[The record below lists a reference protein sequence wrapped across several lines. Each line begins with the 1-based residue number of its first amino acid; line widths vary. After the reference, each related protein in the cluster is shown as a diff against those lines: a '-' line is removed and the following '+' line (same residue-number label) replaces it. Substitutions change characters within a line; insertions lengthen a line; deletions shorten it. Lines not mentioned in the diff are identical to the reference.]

1 MTKRNYGID
10 LLRLVLMYMVCILH
24 VLGRGGILALGSSVG
39 KIECAVFMLIET
51 FAYFAVDAFAIIS
64 GYMASYDKPLRP
76 RKIIGMWF
84 QVFFYSFAVTAIFA
98 LFGLYSDFSGKAV
111 MGAVFPLTFGTFW
124 YFTSYFAVFL
134 FAPIINRFISDM
146 SENTAKKIFI
156 AFFLIFSVAESVNF
170 AFKTAGGYSGIW
182 LIVLYILGASA
193 KKANLFAEK
202 KTWILILFSAL
213 CLAAT
218 WLLFIFAK
226 ADRFLSYVSPTMT
239 LPALLTVIVFSRMK
253 IKGKIVSKI
262 SPLAFGIYLFQLSPA
277 VWALL
282 DGATAKLLSE
292 NSAVAVLQVFLF
304 SAILWTAGL
313 LVDFIRSLLFRLL
326 HIKEFSAFLEK
337 VADRGIRRLF
347 PILK

>member
-84 QVFFYSFAVTAIFA
+84 QVFFYSFVVTAIFA
-98 LFGLYSDFSGKAV
+98 AAGLYSDFSKIAV
-111 MGAVFPLTFGTFW
+111 CRAALPVTFGTYW
-124 YFTSYFAVFL
+124 YVTAYFVVFL
-134 FAPIINRFISDM
+134 FAPIIN
-146 SENTAKKIFI
+146 KFI
-156 AFFLIFSVAESVNF
+156 AGASEDTARKLLLVFFFIFTVLESVNF
-170 AFKTAGGYSGIW
+170 SFKTVGGYSPLW
-182 LIVLYILGASA
+182 LVVLYVVGALA
-193 KKANLFAEK
+193 KKANLFANK

-337 VADRGIRRLF
+337 VADRGIRRPF

>member
-39 KIECAVFMLIET
+39 KIEYAVFMLIET
-51 FAYFAVDAFAIIS
+51 FAFFAVDAFAVIS

-124 YFTSYFAVFL
+124 YFTSYFVVFL
-134 FAPIINRFISDM
+134 FAPVINRFISDM

-202 KTWILILFSAL
+202 KTWILILFSVL

-226 ADRFLSYVSPTMT
+226 ADRFLSYVSPLMT
-239 LPALLTVIVFSRMK
+239 VPAFLTVIVFSRMK
-253 IKGKIVSKI
+253 IKGNAVSKFA
-262 SPLAFGIYLFQLSPA
+262 PFAFGIYLFQTSPA

-282 DGATAKLLSE
+282 DGATAKLISP
-292 NSAVAVLQVFLF
+292 NIAVAVLQVLAF
-304 SAILWTAGL
+304 SAALFVCGL
-313 LVDFIRSLLFRLL
+313 AVDYLRSLLFRLL

-337 VADRGIRRLF
+337 VADRGVRRLF

>member
-39 KIECAVFMLIET
+39 KIEYAVFMLIEI

-134 FAPIINRFISDM
+134 FAPVINRFISDM

-202 KTWILILFSAL
+202 KTRKRTGFCHT
-213 CLAAT
+213 CL
-218 WLLFIFAK
+218 
-226 ADRFLSYVSPTMT
+226 R
-239 LPALLTVIVFSRMK
+239 
-253 IKGKIVSKI
+253 
-262 SPLAFGIYLFQLSPA
+262 Q
-277 VWALL
+277 
-282 DGATAKLLSE
+282 
-292 NSAVAVLQVFLF
+292 
-304 SAILWTAGL
+304 
-313 LVDFIRSLLFRLL
+313 
-326 HIKEFSAFLEK
+326 
-337 VADRGIRRLF
+337 
-347 PILK
+347 